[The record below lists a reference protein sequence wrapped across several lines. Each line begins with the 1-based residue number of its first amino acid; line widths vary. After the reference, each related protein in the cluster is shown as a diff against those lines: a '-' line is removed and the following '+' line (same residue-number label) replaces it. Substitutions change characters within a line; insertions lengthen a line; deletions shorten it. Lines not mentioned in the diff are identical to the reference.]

1 MKKNPV
7 KLTVIRASKY
17 DLYMKK
23 FQPKGTCQ
31 CNAID
36 VRIIKP
42 IRSGFSLLKTFK
54 LFRSNIAGWLISM
67 LVVLAPH
74 QFCII

>member
-1 MKKNPV
+1 MMKNLV

-23 FQPKGTCQ
+23 FQSQGTCK

-36 VRIIKP
+36 VQIIKP
-42 IRSGFSLLKTFK
+42 DRSDFSLLKTFK
-54 LFRSNIAGWLISM
+54 LFMKLKANKVKTS
-67 LVVLAPH
+67 LVQYTV
-74 QFCII
+74 

>member
-1 MKKNPV
+1 MKNNPV

-23 FQPKGTCQ
+23 FQSKGTCK

-42 IRSGFSLLKTFK
+42 GRSDFSLLKTFK
-54 LFRSNIAGWLISM
+54 LYRKLKANRVKTS
-67 LVVLAPH
+67 LVKYAV
-74 QFCII
+74 